1 MHNIKLKC
9 FRFNSIRSQNG
20 KENLK
25 ISDILRHEG
34 GMPWFHKTIPVADL
48 LPEQIKKNS
57 VGRIIEEQGLMFPP
71 EEWGPRE
78 YHEATRGY
86 ILNEVFR
93 RVEPEGRTMGEFLR

>member
-1 MHNIKLKC
+1 MLC
-9 FRFNSIRSQNG
+9 FLLNPDTERQG
-20 KENLK
+20 EPQ
-25 ISDILRHEG
+25 DLRHPEARG
-34 GMPWFHKTIPVADL
+34 RDALVHQDDTRRRLSARAD
-48 LPEQIKKNS
+48 IKKNS